1 MHGVLD
7 YREYL
12 GTIIRGAISNYPEL
26 MMNQEPSA
34 NKPLKPSANIWIMLF
49 FLILALQLIYYS
61 TSQSQSETLTYNQF
75 KNRIAQ
81 NMLKEIWID
90 EDQAFASL
98 KAGLGEKEKY
108 IKTTLPPFK
117 DDTFLELLEKNR
129 VDIHVKSQKESKFW
143 SSLLMMLPFLLFL
156 GFILYSVYNFRK
168 QMGGI
173 GGGGGV
179 FDFMRTTA
187 KQYDRERVAVT
198 FDDVAG
204 SENAKMELYEVVDFL
219 KNPKKY
225 EEIGAKIPRGILL
238 TGAPGTGKTLLAK
251 AVAGE
256 AEVPFFSISGSEF
269 VEMFVGVGAA
279 RVRDLFKKAKSEAPA
294 IIFID
299 EIDSVGRARGAGV
312 GGGHDEKEQTLNQIL
327 AEMDGFDTDEKVVVI
342 AATNRPDILDYALL
356 RPGRFDR
363 KITLVLPDIE
373 ARKKILKIHMAKV
386 RQDETID
393 LEKIAKMSTGFSG
406 ADLANLVN
414 EAAMHAA
421 REGKKRVSQDDLF
434 YARDRIIMGVEQ
446 EFVLDEKEK
455 RRVAIH
461 ESGHALAAL
470 LLEHADPIEKV
481 SIVPRGQALGMTE
494 QLPLK
499 DIRNFPKAYLLDK
512 IGVMLG
518 GRVAE
523 LTLLGDLSSGAAN
536 DLQEATSLAT
546 HMVSQWGMS
555 DLLGPVYYHKGEE
568 HVFLGREMALP
579 RDFSEATAKLID
591 DEVRKI
597 IGDKEQEMLALF
609 KTHQKEIIALSDK
622 LAEQEILYADEIRA
636 ITGL

>member
-1 MHGVLD
+1 
-7 YREYL
+7 
-12 GTIIRGAISNYPEL
+12 
-26 MMNQEPSA
+26 MNNEPTEK
-34 NKPLKPSANIWIMLF
+34 KPFKPFSNIWVIL
-49 FLILALQLIYYS
+49 LLLVLALQIFYYS
-61 TSQSQSETLTYNQF
+61 SSQTQSETLSYNQF
-75 KNRIAQ
+75 KSRIEQNRV
-81 NMLKEIWID
+81 KEIWID
-90 EDQAFASL
+90 LDRAVASL
-98 KAGLGEKEKY
+98 KVQPGQTSKY
-108 IKTTLPPFK
+108 IKTTLPPF
-117 DDTFLELLEKNR
+117 DDEKFLELLEKNQ
-129 VDIHVKSQKESKFW
+129 VDIHVKSQEESKVW
-143 SSLLMMLPFLLFL
+143 TSLLMMLPFLLFL
-156 GFILYSVYNFRK
+156 GFIIYSVYNFRK
-168 QMGGI
+168 QLGGMGG
-173 GGGGGV
+173 GGGSGGV

-187 KQYDRERVAVT
+187 KEFDREKSAVT

-204 SENAKMELYEVVDFL
+204 AESAKIELYEVVDFL
-219 KNPKKY
+219 KNPQKY
-225 EEIGAKIPRGILL
+225 EAIGAKIPRGILL

-279 RVRDLFKKAKSEAPA
+279 RVRDLFRKAKSTAPA

-327 AEMDGFDTDEKVVVI
+327 AEMDGFETDERVVVI

-363 KITLVLPDIE
+363 KVTLVLPDID

-386 RQDETID
+386 RQDGTID
-393 LEKIAKMSTGFSG
+393 LEKIAKMCIGFSG

-421 REGKKRVSQDDLF
+421 REDKKRVSHGDLL

-455 RRVAIH
+455 KRVAIH

-499 DIRNFPKAYLLDK
+499 DIKNFPQAYLLDK

-536 DLQEATSLAT
+536 DLKEATSLAT

-555 DLLGPVYYHKGEE
+555 ELLGPVYYQKGEE

-579 RDFSEATAKLID
+579 KDFSEATAKLID

-597 IGDKEQEMLALF
+597 ISDKEKQMLELF
-609 KTHQKEIIALSDK
+609 KEHEKDIMAISETLLEKEVIY
-622 LAEQEILYADEIRA
+622 AEEIRTL
-636 ITGL
+636 TGL

>member
-1 MHGVLD
+1 M
-7 YREYL
+7 
-12 GTIIRGAISNYPEL
+12 GTIIREAISNYPEQ

-34 NKPLKPSANIWIMLF
+34 NTPLKPSANIWIMLF

-90 EDQAFASL
+90 EDQALASL
-98 KAGLGEKEKY
+98 KAELGEKEKY
-108 IKTTLPPFK
+108 IKTTLPPFEDK
-117 DDTFLELLEKNR
+117 TFLELLEKNR

-143 SSLLMMLPFLLFL
+143 GSLLMMLPFLLFL

-168 QMGGI
+168 QMGGM
-173 GGGGGV
+173 GGEGGV

-187 KQYDRERVAVT
+187 KAYDRGKKVVVT

-204 SENAKMELYEVVDFL
+204 SENAKIELYEVVDFL

-225 EEIGAKIPRGILL
+225 EAIGAKIPRGILL

-269 VEMFVGVGAA
+269 VEMFVGVGAS

-421 REGKKRVSQDDLF
+421 REGKERVSQDDLF

-461 ESGHALAAL
+461 ESGHVLAAL

-499 DIRNFPKAYLLDK
+499 DIRNFPQAYLLDK

-597 IGDKEQEMLALF
+597 ISEKEKQMLALF
-609 KTHQKEIIALSDK
+609 KDHEKDIMVLSEKLLEKEVV
-622 LAEQEILYADEIRA
+622 YADEIKA
-636 ITGL
+636 LVTL

>member
-1 MHGVLD
+1 MKD
-7 YREYL
+7 
-12 GTIIRGAISNYPEL
+12 
-26 MMNQEPSA
+26 EPTLNTPRKPYA
-34 NKPLKPSANIWIMLF
+34 NLWIMLL
-49 FLILALQLIYYS
+49 FLILALQLVYYS
-61 TSQSQSETLTYNQF
+61 SSQPQSETLSYNEF
-75 KNRIAQ
+75 KSRIAEQ
-81 NMLKEIWID
+81 RLKEIWID
-90 EDQAFASL
+90 EDQAVGSL
-98 KAGLGEKEKY
+98 KVELGQKPKD
-108 IKTTLPPFK
+108 IKTTLPPFR
-117 DDTFLELLEKNR
+117 DDTFLELLERNG
-129 VDIHVKSQKESKFW
+129 VEIHVKSRKESKFW
-143 SSLLMMLPFLLFL
+143 GSLLMMLPFILLF

-168 QMGGI
+168 QLGGMGGS
-173 GGGGGV
+173 GGGV

-187 KQYDRERVAVT
+187 KQYDRKKVAVT

-204 SENAKMELYEVVDFL
+204 SENAKIELYEVVDFL
-219 KNPKKY
+219 KNPQKY
-225 EEIGAKIPRGILL
+225 ETIGAKIPRGILL

-269 VEMFVGVGAA
+269 VEMFVGVGAS

-327 AEMDGFDTDEKVVVI
+327 AEMDGFETDERVVVI
-342 AATNRPDILDYALL
+342 AATNRPDVLDFALL

-373 ARKKILKIHMAKV
+373 ARQKILNIHMTKV

-393 LEKIAKMSTGFSG
+393 LEKIAKMTIGFSG

-421 REGKKRVSQDDLF
+421 REDKQNVSQEDLL

-446 EFVLDEKEK
+446 EFALDEKDK
-455 RRVAIH
+455 KRVAIH

-499 DIRNFPKAYLLDK
+499 DIKNFPKAYLLDK

-536 DLQEATSLAT
+536 DLKEATSLAT

-555 DLLGPVYYHKGEE
+555 ETLGPVYYQKGEE

-579 RDFSEATAKLID
+579 KDFSEATAKLID

-597 IGDKEQEMLALF
+597 ISEKEKEMLSLF
-609 KTHQKEIIALSDK
+609 KDHKQDVVAISEKLLEKEVV
-622 LAEQEILYADEIRA
+622 YADEIRA
-636 ITGL
+636 LLTH